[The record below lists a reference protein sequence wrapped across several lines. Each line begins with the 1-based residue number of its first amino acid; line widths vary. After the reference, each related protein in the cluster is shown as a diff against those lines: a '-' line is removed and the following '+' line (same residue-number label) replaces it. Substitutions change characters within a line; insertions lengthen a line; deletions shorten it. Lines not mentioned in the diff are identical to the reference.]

1 MSWKYSIVVLLTP
14 FIDPPTLTFT
24 NMVKFPKKLTVALP
38 EPKDLSHH
46 YSEVT
51 KSRQP
56 SAIKEYYKF
65 FKIPNIGNLAGGK
78 DPHPAPKS

>member
-1 MSWKYSIVVLLTP
+1 MSTC
-14 FIDPPTLTFT
+14 FI
-24 NMVKFPKKLTVALP
+24 MVKYTETLASALP

-51 KSRQP
+51 KNRQP

-78 DPHPAPKS
+78 RPDPTLLALI